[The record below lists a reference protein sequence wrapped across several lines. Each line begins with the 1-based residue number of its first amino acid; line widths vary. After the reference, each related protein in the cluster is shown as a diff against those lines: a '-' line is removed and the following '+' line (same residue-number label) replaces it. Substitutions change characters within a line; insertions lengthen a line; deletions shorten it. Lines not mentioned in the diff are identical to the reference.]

1 MPYKS
6 EVKWLRTT
14 LVIFANFLSNWQSV
28 KVNNC
33 NGVTTNTDEF
43 WMQHAL
49 SLAQQAEQ
57 QGEIPVGAVLV
68 KNNEVIG
75 EGFNQSIML
84 NDPSAHAEMQ
94 AIRAAGRNVNNYRL
108 VGSTLYVTLEPCAMC
123 AGALVHARV
132 ARVVYGAADA
142 KTGAAGSVMDICR
155 HPALNHQ
162 IDVESGV
169 LAQQCS
175 TALSAF
181 FRRRRKEQKQLRQST
196 TTLDSTESV
205 MPSMDK

>member
-1 MPYKS
+1 M
-6 EVKWLRTT
+6 
-14 LVIFANFLSNWQSV
+14 
-28 KVNNC
+28 
-33 NGVTTNTDEF
+33 TTNTDEF

-49 SLAQQAEQ
+49 SLAQQAER

-94 AIRAAGRNVNNYRL
+94 AIRAAGRKVNNYRL
-108 VGSTLYVTLEPCAMC
+108 VDSTLYVTLEPCAMC

-169 LAQQCS
+169 LAKQCS

>member
-1 MPYKS
+1 
-6 EVKWLRTT
+6 
-14 LVIFANFLSNWQSV
+14 
-28 KVNNC
+28 
-33 NGVTTNTDEF
+33 
-43 WMQHAL
+43 MQHAL

-94 AIRAAGRNVNNYRL
+94 AIRAAGRKVNNYRL
-108 VGSTLYVTLEPCAMC
+108 VDSTLYVTLEPCAMC

-205 MPSMDK
+205 IPSMDK